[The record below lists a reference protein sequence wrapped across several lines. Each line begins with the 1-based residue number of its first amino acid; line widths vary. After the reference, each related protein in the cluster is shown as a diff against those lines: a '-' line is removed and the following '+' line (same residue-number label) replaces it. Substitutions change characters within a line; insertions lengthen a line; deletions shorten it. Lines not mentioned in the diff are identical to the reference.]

1 MSTQN
6 TDSSDAPSPRPGY
19 VGKIGM
25 ALGPLLFVS
34 TYLIGPPDGLS
45 PVGWSIAGLAAWM
58 ATWWITE
65 AVPLPATS
73 LLPIVII
80 PLAGAGTV
88 SEATEPFANRIV
100 FLFLG
105 GFLIAIA
112 IERWELHRRLAL
124 TILTRLP
131 GRPDLLV
138 GGFMAVSA
146 FLSMWMSNVAAAL
159 MMLPIG
165 LSVIRLM
172 DDGEVSA
179 GRDFAI
185 ALMLG
190 LAYAASIGG
199 VGTLIG
205 SVPNAFAA
213 GMMDEVYGIQVGFGA
228 WMVAALPLSLTL
240 LVITW
245 FLLCRV
251 ICRLPRGELAGARAM
266 IAERHAELGAMTT
279 AERRVALIAGL
290 TAFLWVFRPLIA
302 DLLGTS
308 ALTDTGI
315 AIGAAVLLFAT
326 RAGTGNKDRLLDW
339 PTAKRVP
346 WDILILFGGGLS
358 LATAVQ
364 ETGLAGWIGASL
376 EGLADWPMILVVGI
390 IVATVIFMTEI
401 ASNTATS
408 ATFIP
413 IAAAL
418 ALVFAVSPFDLAAP
432 VAIAA
437 SCAFM
442 LPVATPP
449 NAIVYSSGA
458 ISIMQMVRAGIL
470 LNILAVILISIYI
483 PWAIALV
490 FD

>member
-6 TDSSDAPSPRPGY
+6 ADTPDTPSPRPGM
-19 VGKIGM
+19 VSKIGM
-25 ALGPLLFVS
+25 VLGPLLFVA
-34 TYLIGPPDGLS
+34 TLLVGPPDGLS
-45 PVGWSIAGLAAWM
+45 PIGWSIAGLAAWM

-65 AVPLPATS
+65 AAPLPATS

-80 PLAGAGTV
+80 PLVGAGSV
-88 SEATEPFANRIV
+88 GEAAEPFANRIV

-124 TILTRLP
+124 AILTRLP
-131 GRPDLLV
+131 GRPDFLV

-172 DDGEVSA
+172 DDGRVST
-179 GRDFAI
+179 GRDFSM

-205 SVPNAFAA
+205 SVPNAFVA
-213 GMMDEVYGIQVGFGA
+213 GMMDEVYGIRVGFGE
-228 WMVAALPLSLTL
+228 WMIAALPLSLSLL
-240 LVITW
+240 LVTW
-245 FLLCRV
+245 FLLCRI
-251 ICRLPRGELAGARAM
+251 ICRLPKEELVGARAL

-290 TAFLWVFRPLIA
+290 TAFLWIFRPLIA

-315 AIGAAVLLFAT
+315 AIGASVLLFVT
-326 RAGTGNKDRLLDW
+326 PAGRGKGDRLLDW

-358 LATAVQ
+358 LAAAVQ
-364 ETGLAGWIGASL
+364 DTGLAGWIGAGM
-376 EGLADWPMILVVGI
+376 EDLAAWPMIIVVGI
-390 IVATVIFMTEI
+390 IVTTVIFMTEI

-458 ISIMQMVRAGIL
+458 ISIMQMVKAGIL
-470 LNILAVILISIYI
+470 LNVVAIILISVYI
-483 PWAIALV
+483 PWAMALV
-490 FD
+490 FS

>member
-1 MSTQN
+1 MSSQE
-6 TDSSDAPSPRPGY
+6 TDTPDSPSPRPGI
-19 VGKIGM
+19 VSKIGL
-25 ALGPLLFVS
+25 ALGPLLFIATLVV
-34 TYLIGPPDGLS
+34 GPPDGLS
-45 PVGWSIAGLAAWM
+45 PIAWSVAGLAGWM
-58 ATWWITE
+58 ATWWISE

-80 PLAGAGTV
+80 PLVGAGTV

-105 GFLIAIA
+105 GFLIALA
-112 IERWELHRRLAL
+112 VERWGLHRRLAL
-124 TILTRLP
+124 TILSRLP

-146 FLSMWMSNVAAAL
+146 FLSMWMSNVAATL

-172 DDGEVSA
+172 EE
-179 GRDFAI
+179 GRASTGRGFSM

-190 LAYAASIGG
+190 MAYAASVGG

-213 GMMDEVYGIQVGFGA
+213 GMMDEVYGIHVGFGE
-228 WMVAALPLSLTL
+228 WMVAALPLSVSL

-245 FLLCRV
+245 FVLCRV
-251 ICRLPRGELAGARAM
+251 ICRLPREELVGAREM
-266 IAERHAELGAMTT
+266 IAERNAELGGMTT
-279 AERRVALIAGL
+279 AERRVALIGGL
-290 TAFLWVFRPLIA
+290 TAALWIFRPLIG
-302 DLLGTS
+302 DLLGTT

-315 AIGAAVLLFAT
+315 AIGAAVLLFVT
-326 RAGTGNKDRLLDW
+326 PAGHGNGSRLLDW

-358 LATAVQ
+358 LAHAVQ
-364 ETGLAGWIGASL
+364 ATGLAGWIGAGM
-376 EGLADWPMILVVGI
+376 EDLAAWPMIIVVAILVT
-390 IVATVIFMTEI
+390 TVIFMTEI

-458 ISIMQMVRAGIL
+458 ITIMQMVKAGIL
-470 LNILAVILISIYI
+470 LNVIAVILISVYI
-483 PWAIALV
+483 PWAMALV
-490 FD
+490 FG